1 MQAVTTNLP
10 LLPSFSLYSPS
21 GQFSKA
27 GDIRRNQEA
36 KVTIKGGLVWLCL
49 LVLPAMQVHGDTL
62 EILYPEQQALYDQAV
77 RQDSI
82 DFLIKAETKD
92 SLMVLA
98 VIYSADHIK
107 GLRRDYTKSAFYS
120 HLAAKRGAEFAPM
133 LHWSACAYLNAQE
146 SKERSTLY
154 PDYCEEA
161 ISFDALARL
170 LERAQKAAN
179 ERELAAA
186 KARIRERERRETP
199 ARITSPDGWY
209 LVSVNGVSKMSV
221 TLPADQSGRYKFK
234 AVTIETAYPQYFK
247 TGYDYERGWW
257 YPSTQQIYS
266 YHYNIKLGNEHC
278 NGWGDYHWGFQFK
291 PEKVWVGVELMP
303 AFKASWDYP
312 RNRAPQRQCVNETTD
327 RNNCQV
333 VRCAEWRDPEPHR
346 YIVRSKEDA
355 IELYHSIS
363 R

>member
-1 MQAVTTNLP
+1 M
-10 LLPSFSLYSPS
+10 
-21 GQFSKA
+21 
-27 GDIRRNQEA
+27 
-36 KVTIKGGLVWLCL
+36 TIKGGLVWLCL
-49 LVLPAMQVHGDTL
+49 LVLPVMQVHAGTL
-62 EILYPEQQALYDQAV
+62 KILNTKQQALYDQAV
-77 RQDSI
+77 RQNSI
-82 DFLIKAETKD
+82 DSLIKAKTKD

-98 VIYSADHIK
+98 LVYSSDHIK
-107 GLRRDYTKSAFYS
+107 GLPRDYTKSAHYAY
-120 HLAAKRGAEFAPM
+120 LAWKRGAEFAAM
-133 LHWSACAYLNAQE
+133 FHLSACGSLNAQK
-146 SKERSTLY
+146 SKTRSTVY

-161 ISFDALARL
+161 ISYEVMGEL

-179 ERELAAA
+179 QRELAAA

-199 ARITSPDGWY
+199 ATITSPDGWY

-234 AVTIETAYPQYFK
+234 AVTVETAYPQYFK

-266 YHYNIKLGNEHC
+266 YQYNIKRGNEHC

-312 RNRAPQRQCVNETTD
+312 RNRAPKRQCVTETTD